1 MVSKKEEILEELRKC
16 SEDPAYFI
24 RNYVNI
30 EHPIKGIVP
39 FDLYRFQEKIISEVE
54 EYRFNIIRKF
64 RQAGITTICAAYSLW
79 AIIFKNNHNI
89 MVVSIGD
96 RESTAFLRR
105 VVLMYDD
112 LPVWLKPKI
121 TEKNKHSLYL
131 STGSRVRAQPAGAG
145 RGESVSHLIVD
156 EAAFVDKM
164 REFWAAVYPTIST
177 GGKATLISTVNGM
190 SNLYY
195 ELYRDAEL
203 KKNSFNVLDLHWREH
218 PEYTD
223 EWAKENRP
231 IIGERMW
238 AQEYECEFLGTGD
251 TFIDGNT
258 LKRLKGNSCEDYS
271 TRHSGKLREFR
282 EPDPYHQYVLSV
294 DTSFGR
300 ERDYS
305 AFQIINLYSG
315 EQVAE
320 FYSNTTPI
328 SNFAKIIKSEGDAY
342 NTAHLVVERNGLGI
356 ALIQELFDVLEYENM
371 WMDDKGEF
379 GIQITTKTREGVLS
393 SLEEA
398 LRASKFKINSERTI
412 DELMTFIVNDSGK
425 VQADDGYHD
434 DLVMSLALAASVLE
448 ELKDNAPIIPMGTK
462 DLNEDNPIKEQYNI
476 PIHISNNDKTTEDM
490 SWVIK
495 D

>member
-1 MVSKKEEILEELRKC
+1 
-16 SEDPAYFI
+16 
-24 RNYVNI
+24 
-30 EHPIKGIVP
+30 
-39 FDLYRFQEKIISEVE
+39 
-54 EYRFNIIRKF
+54 
-64 RQAGITTICAAYSLW
+64 
-79 AIIFKNNHNI
+79 
-89 MVVSIGD
+89 
-96 RESTAFLRR
+96 
-105 VVLMYDD
+105 
-112 LPVWLKPKI
+112 
-121 TEKNKHSLYL
+121 
-131 STGSRVRAQPAGAG
+131 
-145 RGESVSHLIVD
+145 
-156 EAAFVDKM
+156 
-164 REFWAAVYPTIST
+164 
-177 GGKATLISTVNGM
+177 M

-271 TRHSGKLREFR
+271 TRHSGKLRVFR

>member
-1 MVSKKEEILEELRKC
+1 MVSKREEILAELRKC
-16 SEDPAYFI
+16 SEDPVYFI

-39 FDLYRFQEKIISEVE
+39 FDLYRFQENIISEVE
-54 EYRFNIIRKF
+54 GHRFNIIRKF

-112 LPVWLKPKI
+112 LPIWLKPKV
-121 TEKNKHSLYL
+121 TEKNKHALYL
-131 STGSRVRAQPAGAG
+131 STGSRVKAQPAGAG

-156 EAAFVDKM
+156 EAAFVDNM

-203 KKNSFNVLDLHWREH
+203 KVNSFNVVDLHWREH
-218 PEYTD
+218 PEYTE

-258 LKRLKGNSCEDYS
+258 LKKLSGNKCMDYA
-271 TRHSGKLREFR
+271 TRYSGKMRVFV
-282 EPDPYHQYVLSV
+282 EPDPYHEYILSV

-300 ERDYS
+300 ERDFS
-305 AFQIINLYSG
+305 AFQIINLYNG
-315 EQVAE
+315 DQVAE

-328 SNFAKIIKSEGDAY
+328 SEFAKVIKAEGDHY

-356 ALIQELFDVLEYENM
+356 ALIQELFESLEYENM

-379 GIQITTKTREGVLS
+379 GIQITSKTREVVLS
-393 SLEEA
+393 ALEEA

-412 DELMTFIVNDSGK
+412 DELMTFIVTDTGK
-425 VQADDGYHD
+425 VQADVGYHD
-434 DLVMSLALAASVLE
+434 DLVMSLALAASILE
-448 ELKDNAPIIPMGTK
+448 QLKDNAPIIPIGTK
-462 DLNEDNPIKEQYNI
+462 DLDGNNIEQFKT
-476 PIHISNNDKTTEDM
+476 PIHVSNNDNDTEDIR
-490 SWVIK
+490 WVIK

>member
-1 MVSKKEEILEELRKC
+1 
-16 SEDPAYFI
+16 
-24 RNYVNI
+24 
-30 EHPIKGIVP
+30 
-39 FDLYRFQEKIISEVE
+39 
-54 EYRFNIIRKF
+54 
-64 RQAGITTICAAYSLW
+64 
-79 AIIFKNNHNI
+79 
-89 MVVSIGD
+89 
-96 RESTAFLRR
+96 
-105 VVLMYDD
+105 
-112 LPVWLKPKI
+112 
-121 TEKNKHSLYL
+121 
-131 STGSRVRAQPAGAG
+131 
-145 RGESVSHLIVD
+145 
-156 EAAFVDKM
+156 
-164 REFWAAVYPTIST
+164 
-177 GGKATLISTVNGM
+177 
-190 SNLYY
+190 
-195 ELYRDAEL
+195 
-203 KKNSFNVLDLHWREH
+203 
-218 PEYTD
+218 
-223 EWAKENRP
+223 
-231 IIGERMW
+231 
-238 AQEYECEFLGTGD
+238 
-251 TFIDGNT
+251 
-258 LKRLKGNSCEDYS
+258 
-271 TRHSGKLREFR
+271 
-282 EPDPYHQYVLSV
+282 VLSV